1 MQGTSPNISAQG
13 FQLRELE
20 RLNPADFEVLSQLE
34 ITTNKMKSVVDI
46 VKEFRSARTQGC
58 WAMCKNESLTV
69 STVLKATMENDELG
83 LICVSA
89 LALTGEDGF

>member
-1 MQGTSPNISAQG
+1 MTAQG
-13 FQLRELE
+13 FQLRELQ

-34 ITTNKMKSVVDI
+34 IITNKMKSVVDI
-46 VKEFRSARTQGC
+46 VKEFRSARLQGC
-58 WAMCKNESLTV
+58 WAMYKNESQTTETLV
-69 STVLKATMENDELG
+69 SASMQGDPLG

>member
-1 MQGTSPNISAQG
+1 
-13 FQLRELE
+13 
-20 RLNPADFEVLSQLE
+20 
-34 ITTNKMKSVVDI
+34 MKSVVDI

-58 WAMCKNESLTV
+58 WAMYKNESLTAE
-69 STVLKATMENDELG
+69 TVLKATMEGDELG

>member
-1 MQGTSPNISAQG
+1 MQGTPNITGQG
-13 FQLRELE
+13 FQLRELQ

-34 ITTNKMKSVVDI
+34 ITNKMKSVVDI
-46 VKEFRSARTQGC
+46 VMEFRSARTQGC
-58 WAMCKNESLTV
+58 WAMCKNESLTAE
-69 STVLKATMENDELG
+69 TVLKATMENDELG

>member
-1 MQGTSPNISAQG
+1 LQGTPNVAGHG
-13 FQLRELE
+13 FQLRELQ
-20 RLNPADFEVLSQLE
+20 RLNPADFEVLSQLG

-46 VKEFRSARTQGC
+46 VTEFRSARTQGC
-58 WAMCKNESLTV
+58 WAMYKNESLTAE
-69 STVLKATMENDELG
+69 TVLKATMENDELG

>member
-1 MQGTSPNISAQG
+1 MQGTPITG
-13 FQLRELE
+13 HGLQLRELE
-20 RLNPADFEVLSQLE
+20 RLNPSDFEVLSQLE
-34 ITTNKMKSVVDI
+34 ITNKMKSVVDI
-46 VKEFRSARTQGC
+46 VKEFRSARLQGC
-58 WAMCKNESLTV
+58 WAMYKNESLTV